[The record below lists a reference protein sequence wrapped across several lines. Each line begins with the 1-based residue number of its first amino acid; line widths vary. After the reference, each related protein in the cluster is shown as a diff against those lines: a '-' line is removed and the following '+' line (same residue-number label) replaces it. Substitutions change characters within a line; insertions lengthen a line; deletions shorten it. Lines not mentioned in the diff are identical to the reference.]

1 MKKDMKKNL
10 MKRIVAMITAAVMLF
25 SLAAFAA
32 CSKKQ
37 DDTEIRIAALKGPT
51 GMGMVKLADKKN
63 YPNYTVSIEASP
75 DALNPRIISGEVDVA
90 AVPVNLASV
99 LYNKLDGDISVLAV
113 STLGV
118 LYVVEAGSE
127 VNSVAD
133 LAGKTVYATG
143 QGATPEYILN
153 YLLDKNGVA
162 GSVEVNYVGE
172 HAALATML
180 ADGSA
185 EIGMLPEPNVTS
197 TLAGNDNLRI
207 ALNLTEEWN
216 KVCSTEL
223 VQGVVIA
230 RKSFVNE
237 HPEAIEQFLREY
249 EKSSAFVNENIDE
262 AAKLI
267 VDAGILG
274 YDHHLAVV
282 HVRIG
287 PGVIVLSTVHSKAVP
302 DAVNRTRIQLGIFRI
317 PVDRGFYQLPAVNL
331 ADCLSELQVKSGVI
345 ARLIVHVAVRRVF
358 CIEAYGKGC
367 RSVCGRGCCS
377 C

>member
-1 MKKDMKKNL
+1 MKKDTKKNL
-10 MKRIVAMITAAVMLF
+10 MKRIVTMITAAVMLF

-51 GMGMVKLADKKN
+51 GMGMVKLADKQN

-127 VNSVAD
+127 MNSVAD

-207 ALNLTEEWN
+207 ALTLTEEWN

-267 VDAGILG
+267 VDVGILG
-274 YDHHLAVV
+274 NVEIAKKAIPNCNISFSKGEAMHKAVEGMLAVLFEANPKS
-282 HVRIG
+282 IG
-287 PGVIVLSTVHSKAVP
+287 GKLP
-302 DAVNRTRIQLGIFRI
+302 DKDFYYGI
-317 PVDRGFYQLPAVNL
+317 
-331 ADCLSELQVKSGVI
+331 
-345 ARLIVHVAVRRVF
+345 
-358 CIEAYGKGC
+358 
-367 RSVCGRGCCS
+367 
-377 C
+377 

>member
-1 MKKDMKKNL
+1 MKKNL

-51 GMGMVKLADKKN
+51 GMGMVKLADKQN

-249 EKSSAFVNENIDE
+249 ERSSAFVNENIDE

-267 VDAGILG
+267 VDVGILG
-274 YDHHLAVV
+274 NVEIAKKAIPNCNISFSKGEAMHKAVEGMLAVLFEANPKS
-282 HVRIG
+282 IG
-287 PGVIVLSTVHSKAVP
+287 GKLP
-302 DAVNRTRIQLGIFRI
+302 DKDFYYGI
-317 PVDRGFYQLPAVNL
+317 
-331 ADCLSELQVKSGVI
+331 
-345 ARLIVHVAVRRVF
+345 
-358 CIEAYGKGC
+358 
-367 RSVCGRGCCS
+367 
-377 C
+377 

>member
-1 MKKDMKKNL
+1 MKKNL

-51 GMGMVKLADKKN
+51 GMGMVKLADKQN

-143 QGATPEYILN
+143 QCATPEYILN

-274 YDHHLAVV
+274 NVEIAKKAIPNCNISFSKGEAMH
-282 HVRIG
+282 
-287 PGVIVLSTVHSKAVP
+287 KAVEGMLTVLFEANPKSIGGKLP
-302 DAVNRTRIQLGIFRI
+302 DKDFYYGI
-317 PVDRGFYQLPAVNL
+317 
-331 ADCLSELQVKSGVI
+331 
-345 ARLIVHVAVRRVF
+345 
-358 CIEAYGKGC
+358 
-367 RSVCGRGCCS
+367 
-377 C
+377 

>member
-1 MKKDMKKNL
+1 MKKNL

-51 GMGMVKLADKKN
+51 GMGMVKLADKQN

-118 LYVVEAGSE
+118 LYVLEAGSE

-172 HAALATML
+172 HAALASML

-216 KVCSTEL
+216 RVCSTEL

-267 VDAGILG
+267 VDVGILG
-274 YDHHLAVV
+274 NVEIAKKA
-282 HVRIG
+282 IPNCNISFSKG
-287 PGVIVLSTVHSKAVP
+287 EAMQKAVEGMLTVLFEANPKSIGGKLP
-302 DAVNRTRIQLGIFRI
+302 DKDFYYGI
-317 PVDRGFYQLPAVNL
+317 
-331 ADCLSELQVKSGVI
+331 
-345 ARLIVHVAVRRVF
+345 
-358 CIEAYGKGC
+358 
-367 RSVCGRGCCS
+367 
-377 C
+377 

>member
-51 GMGMVKLADKKN
+51 GMGMVKLADKQN

-274 YDHHLAVV
+274 NVEIAKKAIPNCNISFSKGEAMH
-282 HVRIG
+282 
-287 PGVIVLSTVHSKAVP
+287 KAVEGMLTVLFEANQKSIGGKLP
-302 DAVNRTRIQLGIFRI
+302 DKDFYYGI
-317 PVDRGFYQLPAVNL
+317 
-331 ADCLSELQVKSGVI
+331 
-345 ARLIVHVAVRRVF
+345 
-358 CIEAYGKGC
+358 
-367 RSVCGRGCCS
+367 
-377 C
+377 

>member
-1 MKKDMKKNL
+1 MKKDTKKNL
-10 MKRIVAMITAAVMLF
+10 MKRIVTMITAAVMLF

-51 GMGMVKLADKKN
+51 GMGMVKLADKQN

-90 AVPVNLASV
+90 AVPVNLASM

-127 VNSVAD
+127 MNSVAD

-197 TLAGNDNLRI
+197 TLAGNDNMRI

-267 VDAGILG
+267 VDVGILG
-274 YDHHLAVV
+274 NVEIAKKAIPNCNISFSKGEAMHKAVEGMLAVLFEANPKS
-282 HVRIG
+282 IG
-287 PGVIVLSTVHSKAVP
+287 GKLP
-302 DAVNRTRIQLGIFRI
+302 DKDFYYGI
-317 PVDRGFYQLPAVNL
+317 
-331 ADCLSELQVKSGVI
+331 
-345 ARLIVHVAVRRVF
+345 
-358 CIEAYGKGC
+358 
-367 RSVCGRGCCS
+367 
-377 C
+377 

>member
-1 MKKDMKKNL
+1 MKKNL

-51 GMGMVKLADKKN
+51 GMGMVKLADKQN

-197 TLAGNDNLRI
+197 TLAGNDDLRI

-249 EKSSAFVNENIDE
+249 ERSSAFVNENIDE

-274 YDHHLAVV
+274 NVEIAKKAIPNCNISFSKGEAMH
-282 HVRIG
+282 
-287 PGVIVLSTVHSKAVP
+287 KAVEGMLTVLFEANPKSIGGKLP
-302 DAVNRTRIQLGIFRI
+302 DKDFYYGI
-317 PVDRGFYQLPAVNL
+317 
-331 ADCLSELQVKSGVI
+331 
-345 ARLIVHVAVRRVF
+345 
-358 CIEAYGKGC
+358 
-367 RSVCGRGCCS
+367 
-377 C
+377 

>member
-51 GMGMVKLADKKN
+51 GMGMVKLADKQN

-267 VDAGILG
+267 VDVGILG
-274 YDHHLAVV
+274 NVEIAKKAIPNCNTSFSKGEAMHKAVEGMLAVLFEANPKS
-282 HVRIG
+282 IG
-287 PGVIVLSTVHSKAVP
+287 GKLP
-302 DAVNRTRIQLGIFRI
+302 DKDFYYGI
-317 PVDRGFYQLPAVNL
+317 
-331 ADCLSELQVKSGVI
+331 
-345 ARLIVHVAVRRVF
+345 
-358 CIEAYGKGC
+358 
-367 RSVCGRGCCS
+367 
-377 C
+377 

>member
-1 MKKDMKKNL
+1 MKKDTKKNL
-10 MKRIVAMITAAVMLF
+10 MKRIVTMITAAVMLF
-25 SLAAFAA
+25 SLAALAA

-51 GMGMVKLADKKN
+51 GMGMVKLADKQN

-197 TLAGNDNLRI
+197 TLAGNDNMRI

-267 VDAGILG
+267 VDVGILG
-274 YDHHLAVV
+274 NVEIAKKAIPNCNISFSKGEAMHKAVEGMLAVLFEANPKS
-282 HVRIG
+282 IG
-287 PGVIVLSTVHSKAVP
+287 GKLP
-302 DAVNRTRIQLGIFRI
+302 DKDFYYGI
-317 PVDRGFYQLPAVNL
+317 
-331 ADCLSELQVKSGVI
+331 
-345 ARLIVHVAVRRVF
+345 
-358 CIEAYGKGC
+358 
-367 RSVCGRGCCS
+367 
-377 C
+377 

>member
-1 MKKDMKKNL
+1 MRKDMKKNL

-51 GMGMVKLADKKN
+51 GMGMVKLADKQN

-180 ADGSA
+180 ANGSA

-216 KVCSTEL
+216 K
-223 VQGVVIA
+223 VVIA

-267 VDAGILG
+267 VDVGILG
-274 YDHHLAVV
+274 NVEIAKKAIPNCNISFSKGEAMH
-282 HVRIG
+282 
-287 PGVIVLSTVHSKAVP
+287 KAVEGMLTVLFEANPKSIGGKLP
-302 DAVNRTRIQLGIFRI
+302 DKDFYYGI
-317 PVDRGFYQLPAVNL
+317 
-331 ADCLSELQVKSGVI
+331 
-345 ARLIVHVAVRRVF
+345 
-358 CIEAYGKGC
+358 
-367 RSVCGRGCCS
+367 
-377 C
+377 

>member
-1 MKKDMKKNL
+1 MKKNL
-10 MKRIVAMITAAVMLF
+10 MKRIVAMITAAVILF

-51 GMGMVKLADKKN
+51 GMGMVKLADKQN

-267 VDAGILG
+267 VDVGILG
-274 YDHHLAVV
+274 NVEIAKKAIPNCNISFSKGEAMH
-282 HVRIG
+282 
-287 PGVIVLSTVHSKAVP
+287 KAVEGMLTVLFEANPKSIGGKLP
-302 DAVNRTRIQLGIFRI
+302 DKDFYYGI
-317 PVDRGFYQLPAVNL
+317 
-331 ADCLSELQVKSGVI
+331 
-345 ARLIVHVAVRRVF
+345 
-358 CIEAYGKGC
+358 
-367 RSVCGRGCCS
+367 
-377 C
+377 

>member
-1 MKKDMKKNL
+1 MKKDTKKNL
-10 MKRIVAMITAAVMLF
+10 MKRIVTMIPAAVMLF

-51 GMGMVKLADKKN
+51 GMGMVKLADKQN

-127 VNSVAD
+127 MNSVAD

-267 VDAGILG
+267 VDVGILG
-274 YDHHLAVV
+274 NVEIAKKAIPNCNISFSKGEAMHKAVEGMLAVLFEANPKS
-282 HVRIG
+282 IG
-287 PGVIVLSTVHSKAVP
+287 GKLP
-302 DAVNRTRIQLGIFRI
+302 DKDFYYGI
-317 PVDRGFYQLPAVNL
+317 
-331 ADCLSELQVKSGVI
+331 
-345 ARLIVHVAVRRVF
+345 
-358 CIEAYGKGC
+358 
-367 RSVCGRGCCS
+367 
-377 C
+377 

>member
-10 MKRIVAMITAAVMLF
+10 MKQIIAMITAAVMLF

-37 DDTEIRIAALKGPT
+37 DDTEIRIAALKGST
-51 GMGMVKLADKKN
+51 GMGMVKLADKQN
-63 YPNYTVSIEASP
+63 YQNYTVSIEASP

-274 YDHHLAVV
+274 NVEIAKKAIPNCNISFSKGEAMHKAVEGMLAVLFEANPKS
-282 HVRIG
+282 IG
-287 PGVIVLSTVHSKAVP
+287 GKLP
-302 DAVNRTRIQLGIFRI
+302 DKDFYYGI
-317 PVDRGFYQLPAVNL
+317 
-331 ADCLSELQVKSGVI
+331 
-345 ARLIVHVAVRRVF
+345 
-358 CIEAYGKGC
+358 
-367 RSVCGRGCCS
+367 
-377 C
+377 

>member
-51 GMGMVKLADKKN
+51 GMGMVKLADKQN

-118 LYVVEAGSE
+118 IYVVEAGSE

-262 AAKLI
+262 AAKFI
-267 VDAGILG
+267 VDDGILG
-274 YDHHLAVV
+274 NVEIAKKAIPNCNISFSKGEAMHKAVEGMLAVLFEANPKS
-282 HVRIG
+282 IG
-287 PGVIVLSTVHSKAVP
+287 GKLP
-302 DAVNRTRIQLGIFRI
+302 DKDFYYGI
-317 PVDRGFYQLPAVNL
+317 
-331 ADCLSELQVKSGVI
+331 
-345 ARLIVHVAVRRVF
+345 
-358 CIEAYGKGC
+358 
-367 RSVCGRGCCS
+367 
-377 C
+377 

>member
-1 MKKDMKKNL
+1 MKKNL

-25 SLAAFAA
+25 SLAAFVA

-51 GMGMVKLADKKN
+51 GMGMVKLADKQN

-180 ADGSA
+180 ANGSA

-274 YDHHLAVV
+274 NVEIAKKAIPNCNISFSKGEAMHKAVEGMLAVLFEANPKS
-282 HVRIG
+282 IG
-287 PGVIVLSTVHSKAVP
+287 GKLP
-302 DAVNRTRIQLGIFRI
+302 DKDFYYGI
-317 PVDRGFYQLPAVNL
+317 
-331 ADCLSELQVKSGVI
+331 
-345 ARLIVHVAVRRVF
+345 
-358 CIEAYGKGC
+358 
-367 RSVCGRGCCS
+367 
-377 C
+377 

>member
-1 MKKDMKKNL
+1 MKKNL
-10 MKRIVAMITAAVMLF
+10 MKRIVAMIIAAVMLF

-51 GMGMVKLADKKN
+51 GMGMVKLADKQN

-274 YDHHLAVV
+274 NVEIAKKAIPNCNICFSKGEAMHKAVEGMLAVLFEANPKS
-282 HVRIG
+282 IG
-287 PGVIVLSTVHSKAVP
+287 GKLP
-302 DAVNRTRIQLGIFRI
+302 DKDFYYGI
-317 PVDRGFYQLPAVNL
+317 
-331 ADCLSELQVKSGVI
+331 
-345 ARLIVHVAVRRVF
+345 
-358 CIEAYGKGC
+358 
-367 RSVCGRGCCS
+367 
-377 C
+377 

>member
-1 MKKDMKKNL
+1 MKKNL

-51 GMGMVKLADKKN
+51 GMGMVKLADKQN

-153 YLLDKNGVA
+153 YLLDKNGVSE
-162 GSVEVNYVGE
+162 SVEVNYVGE

-180 ADGSA
+180 ANGSA

-197 TLAGNDNLRI
+197 TLAGTDNLRI

-249 EKSSAFVNENIDE
+249 EKSSTFVNENIDE

-274 YDHHLAVV
+274 NVEIAKKAIPNCNISFSKGEAMH
-282 HVRIG
+282 
-287 PGVIVLSTVHSKAVP
+287 KAVEGMLTVLFEANPKSIGGKLP
-302 DAVNRTRIQLGIFRI
+302 DKDFYYGI
-317 PVDRGFYQLPAVNL
+317 
-331 ADCLSELQVKSGVI
+331 
-345 ARLIVHVAVRRVF
+345 
-358 CIEAYGKGC
+358 
-367 RSVCGRGCCS
+367 
-377 C
+377 

>member
-1 MKKDMKKNL
+1 MKKDTKKNL
-10 MKRIVAMITAAVMLF
+10 MKRIVTMITAAVMLF

-51 GMGMVKLADKKN
+51 GMGMVKLADKQN

-185 EIGMLPEPNVTS
+185 EIGMLPEPNVTT

-274 YDHHLAVV
+274 NVEIAKKAIPNCNISFSKGEAMHKAVEGMLAVLFEANPKS
-282 HVRIG
+282 IG
-287 PGVIVLSTVHSKAVP
+287 GKLP
-302 DAVNRTRIQLGIFRI
+302 DKDFYYGI
-317 PVDRGFYQLPAVNL
+317 
-331 ADCLSELQVKSGVI
+331 
-345 ARLIVHVAVRRVF
+345 
-358 CIEAYGKGC
+358 
-367 RSVCGRGCCS
+367 
-377 C
+377 

>member
-1 MKKDMKKNL
+1 MKKDTKKNL
-10 MKRIVAMITAAVMLF
+10 MKRIVTMITAAVMLF

-51 GMGMVKLADKKN
+51 GMGMVKLADKQN
-63 YPNYTVSIEASP
+63 CPNYTVSIEASP

-237 HPEAIEQFLREY
+237 HQEAIEQFLREY

-267 VDAGILG
+267 VDVGILG
-274 YDHHLAVV
+274 NVEIAKKAIPNCNISFSKGEAMHKAVEGMLAVLFEANPKS
-282 HVRIG
+282 IG
-287 PGVIVLSTVHSKAVP
+287 GKLP
-302 DAVNRTRIQLGIFRI
+302 DKDFYYGI
-317 PVDRGFYQLPAVNL
+317 
-331 ADCLSELQVKSGVI
+331 
-345 ARLIVHVAVRRVF
+345 
-358 CIEAYGKGC
+358 
-367 RSVCGRGCCS
+367 
-377 C
+377 

>member
-1 MKKDMKKNL
+1 MKKNL
-10 MKRIVAMITAAVMLF
+10 VKRIVAMITAAVMLF

-51 GMGMVKLADKKN
+51 GMGMVKLADKQN
-63 YPNYTVSIEASP
+63 NPNYTVSIEASP

-274 YDHHLAVV
+274 NVEIAKKAIPNCNISFSKGEAMH
-282 HVRIG
+282 
-287 PGVIVLSTVHSKAVP
+287 KAVEGMLTVLFEANPKSIGGKLP
-302 DAVNRTRIQLGIFRI
+302 DKDFYYGI
-317 PVDRGFYQLPAVNL
+317 
-331 ADCLSELQVKSGVI
+331 
-345 ARLIVHVAVRRVF
+345 
-358 CIEAYGKGC
+358 
-367 RSVCGRGCCS
+367 
-377 C
+377 

>member
-1 MKKDMKKNL
+1 MKKNL
-10 MKRIVAMITAAVMLF
+10 MKRIVAIITAAVMLF

-51 GMGMVKLADKKN
+51 GMGMVKLADKQN

-274 YDHHLAVV
+274 NVEIAKKAIPNCNISFSKGEAMHKAVEGMLAVLFEANPKS
-282 HVRIG
+282 IG
-287 PGVIVLSTVHSKAVP
+287 GKLP
-302 DAVNRTRIQLGIFRI
+302 DKDFYYGI
-317 PVDRGFYQLPAVNL
+317 
-331 ADCLSELQVKSGVI
+331 
-345 ARLIVHVAVRRVF
+345 
-358 CIEAYGKGC
+358 
-367 RSVCGRGCCS
+367 
-377 C
+377 

>member
-1 MKKDMKKNL
+1 MKKDTKKNL

-51 GMGMVKLADKKN
+51 GMGMVKLADKQN

-180 ADGSA
+180 ANGSA

-267 VDAGILG
+267 VDVGILG
-274 YDHHLAVV
+274 NVEIAKKAIPNCNISFSKGEAMH
-282 HVRIG
+282 
-287 PGVIVLSTVHSKAVP
+287 KAVEGMLTVLFEANPKSIGGKLP
-302 DAVNRTRIQLGIFRI
+302 DKDFYYGI
-317 PVDRGFYQLPAVNL
+317 
-331 ADCLSELQVKSGVI
+331 
-345 ARLIVHVAVRRVF
+345 
-358 CIEAYGKGC
+358 
-367 RSVCGRGCCS
+367 
-377 C
+377 

>member
-1 MKKDMKKNL
+1 MKKNL

-51 GMGMVKLADKKN
+51 GMGMVKLADKQN

-162 GSVEVNYVGE
+162 GSVEVNCVGE

-267 VDAGILG
+267 VDVGILG
-274 YDHHLAVV
+274 NVEIAKKAIPNCNISFSKGEAMH
-282 HVRIG
+282 
-287 PGVIVLSTVHSKAVP
+287 KAVEGMLTVLFEANPKSIGGKLP
-302 DAVNRTRIQLGIFRI
+302 DKDFYYGI
-317 PVDRGFYQLPAVNL
+317 
-331 ADCLSELQVKSGVI
+331 
-345 ARLIVHVAVRRVF
+345 
-358 CIEAYGKGC
+358 
-367 RSVCGRGCCS
+367 
-377 C
+377 

>member
-1 MKKDMKKNL
+1 MKKNL
-10 MKRIVAMITAAVMLF
+10 MKRIVTMITAAVMLF

-51 GMGMVKLADKKN
+51 GMGMVKLADKQN

-237 HPEAIEQFLREY
+237 HQEAIEQFLREY

-267 VDAGILG
+267 VDVGILG
-274 YDHHLAVV
+274 NVEIAKKAIPNCNISFSKGEAMHKAVEGMLAVLFEANPKS
-282 HVRIG
+282 IG
-287 PGVIVLSTVHSKAVP
+287 GKLP
-302 DAVNRTRIQLGIFRI
+302 DKDFYYGI
-317 PVDRGFYQLPAVNL
+317 
-331 ADCLSELQVKSGVI
+331 
-345 ARLIVHVAVRRVF
+345 
-358 CIEAYGKGC
+358 
-367 RSVCGRGCCS
+367 
-377 C
+377 

>member
-51 GMGMVKLADKKN
+51 GMGMVKLADKQN

-267 VDAGILG
+267 VDVGILG
-274 YDHHLAVV
+274 NVEIAKKAIPNCNISFSKGEAMHKAVEGMLAVLFEANPKS
-282 HVRIG
+282 IG
-287 PGVIVLSTVHSKAVP
+287 GKLP
-302 DAVNRTRIQLGIFRI
+302 DKDFYYGI
-317 PVDRGFYQLPAVNL
+317 
-331 ADCLSELQVKSGVI
+331 
-345 ARLIVHVAVRRVF
+345 
-358 CIEAYGKGC
+358 
-367 RSVCGRGCCS
+367 
-377 C
+377 

>member
-1 MKKDMKKNL
+1 MKKDTKKNL
-10 MKRIVAMITAAVMLF
+10 MKRIVTMITAAVMLF
-25 SLAAFAA
+25 SLAALAA

-51 GMGMVKLADKKN
+51 GMGMVKLADKQN

-267 VDAGILG
+267 VDVGILG
-274 YDHHLAVV
+274 NVEIAKKAIPNCNISFSKGEAMHKAVEGMLAVLFEANPKS
-282 HVRIG
+282 IG
-287 PGVIVLSTVHSKAVP
+287 GKLP
-302 DAVNRTRIQLGIFRI
+302 DKDFYYGI
-317 PVDRGFYQLPAVNL
+317 
-331 ADCLSELQVKSGVI
+331 
-345 ARLIVHVAVRRVF
+345 
-358 CIEAYGKGC
+358 
-367 RSVCGRGCCS
+367 
-377 C
+377 

>member
-1 MKKDMKKNL
+1 MKKNL
-10 MKRIVAMITAAVMLF
+10 MKRIVAVITAAVMLF

-51 GMGMVKLADKKN
+51 GMGMVKLADKQN

-172 HAALATML
+172 HAALASML

-197 TLAGNDNLRI
+197 TLAGNDDLRI

-274 YDHHLAVV
+274 NVEIAKKAIPNCNISFSKGEAMH
-282 HVRIG
+282 
-287 PGVIVLSTVHSKAVP
+287 KAVEGMLTVLFEANPKSIGGKLP
-302 DAVNRTRIQLGIFRI
+302 DKDFYYGI
-317 PVDRGFYQLPAVNL
+317 
-331 ADCLSELQVKSGVI
+331 
-345 ARLIVHVAVRRVF
+345 
-358 CIEAYGKGC
+358 
-367 RSVCGRGCCS
+367 
-377 C
+377 

>member
-51 GMGMVKLADKKN
+51 GMGMVKLADKQN

-197 TLAGNDNLRI
+197 TLAGNDDLRI

-274 YDHHLAVV
+274 NVEIAKKAIPNCNISFSKGEAMHKAVEGMLAVLFEANPKS
-282 HVRIG
+282 IG
-287 PGVIVLSTVHSKAVP
+287 GKLP
-302 DAVNRTRIQLGIFRI
+302 DKDFYYGI
-317 PVDRGFYQLPAVNL
+317 
-331 ADCLSELQVKSGVI
+331 
-345 ARLIVHVAVRRVF
+345 
-358 CIEAYGKGC
+358 
-367 RSVCGRGCCS
+367 
-377 C
+377 

>member
-51 GMGMVKLADKKN
+51 GMGMVKLADKQN

-162 GSVEVNYVGE
+162 GSVEVNYIGE

-197 TLAGNDNLRI
+197 TLAGNDDLRI

-274 YDHHLAVV
+274 NVEIAKKAIPNCNISFSKGEAMH
-282 HVRIG
+282 
-287 PGVIVLSTVHSKAVP
+287 KAVEGMLTVLFEANPKSIGGKLP
-302 DAVNRTRIQLGIFRI
+302 DKDFYYGI
-317 PVDRGFYQLPAVNL
+317 
-331 ADCLSELQVKSGVI
+331 
-345 ARLIVHVAVRRVF
+345 
-358 CIEAYGKGC
+358 
-367 RSVCGRGCCS
+367 
-377 C
+377 

>member
-1 MKKDMKKNL
+1 MKKNL

-51 GMGMVKLADKKN
+51 GMGMVKLADKQN

-267 VDAGILG
+267 VDVGILG
-274 YDHHLAVV
+274 NVEIAKKAILNCNISFSKGEAMH
-282 HVRIG
+282 
-287 PGVIVLSTVHSKAVP
+287 KAVEGMLTVLFEANPKSIGGKLP
-302 DAVNRTRIQLGIFRI
+302 DKDFYYGI
-317 PVDRGFYQLPAVNL
+317 
-331 ADCLSELQVKSGVI
+331 
-345 ARLIVHVAVRRVF
+345 
-358 CIEAYGKGC
+358 
-367 RSVCGRGCCS
+367 
-377 C
+377 

>member
-1 MKKDMKKNL
+1 MKKNL

-51 GMGMVKLADKKN
+51 GMGMVKLADKQN

-207 ALNLTEEWN
+207 ALNLSEEWN

-274 YDHHLAVV
+274 NVEIAKKAIPNCNISFSKGEAMHKAVEGMLAVLFEANPKS
-282 HVRIG
+282 IG
-287 PGVIVLSTVHSKAVP
+287 GKLP
-302 DAVNRTRIQLGIFRI
+302 DKDFYYGI
-317 PVDRGFYQLPAVNL
+317 
-331 ADCLSELQVKSGVI
+331 
-345 ARLIVHVAVRRVF
+345 
-358 CIEAYGKGC
+358 
-367 RSVCGRGCCS
+367 
-377 C
+377 

>member
-1 MKKDMKKNL
+1 MKKNL

-51 GMGMVKLADKKN
+51 GMGMVKLADKQN

-230 RKSFVNE
+230 RKSFMNE

-274 YDHHLAVV
+274 NVEIAKKAIPNCNISFSKGEAMHKAVEGMLAVLFEANPKS
-282 HVRIG
+282 IG
-287 PGVIVLSTVHSKAVP
+287 GKLP
-302 DAVNRTRIQLGIFRI
+302 DKDFYYGI
-317 PVDRGFYQLPAVNL
+317 
-331 ADCLSELQVKSGVI
+331 
-345 ARLIVHVAVRRVF
+345 
-358 CIEAYGKGC
+358 
-367 RSVCGRGCCS
+367 
-377 C
+377 

>member
-1 MKKDMKKNL
+1 MKKNL

-51 GMGMVKLADKKN
+51 GMGMVKLADKHN

-274 YDHHLAVV
+274 NVEIAKKAIPNCNISFSKGEAMH
-282 HVRIG
+282 
-287 PGVIVLSTVHSKAVP
+287 KAVEGMLTVLFEANPKSIGGKLP
-302 DAVNRTRIQLGIFRI
+302 DKDFYYGI
-317 PVDRGFYQLPAVNL
+317 
-331 ADCLSELQVKSGVI
+331 
-345 ARLIVHVAVRRVF
+345 
-358 CIEAYGKGC
+358 
-367 RSVCGRGCCS
+367 
-377 C
+377 

>member
-1 MKKDMKKNL
+1 MKKDTKKNL
-10 MKRIVAMITAAVMLF
+10 MKRIVTMITAAVMLF

-51 GMGMVKLADKKN
+51 GMGMVKLADKQN

-113 STLGV
+113 STHGV

-267 VDAGILG
+267 VDVGILG
-274 YDHHLAVV
+274 NVEIAKKAIPNCNISFSKGEAMHKAVEGMLAVLFEANPKS
-282 HVRIG
+282 IG
-287 PGVIVLSTVHSKAVP
+287 GKLP
-302 DAVNRTRIQLGIFRI
+302 DKDFYYGI
-317 PVDRGFYQLPAVNL
+317 
-331 ADCLSELQVKSGVI
+331 
-345 ARLIVHVAVRRVF
+345 
-358 CIEAYGKGC
+358 
-367 RSVCGRGCCS
+367 
-377 C
+377 

>member
-10 MKRIVAMITAAVMLF
+10 MKRIVAMITAAMMLF

-51 GMGMVKLADKKN
+51 GMGMVKLADKQN

-180 ADGSA
+180 ANGSA

-267 VDAGILG
+267 VDVGILG
-274 YDHHLAVV
+274 NVEIAKKAIPNCNISFSKGEAMH
-282 HVRIG
+282 
-287 PGVIVLSTVHSKAVP
+287 KAVEGMLTVLFEANPKSIGGKLP
-302 DAVNRTRIQLGIFRI
+302 DKDFYYGI
-317 PVDRGFYQLPAVNL
+317 
-331 ADCLSELQVKSGVI
+331 
-345 ARLIVHVAVRRVF
+345 
-358 CIEAYGKGC
+358 
-367 RSVCGRGCCS
+367 
-377 C
+377 

>member
-10 MKRIVAMITAAVMLF
+10 MKRIVAMLTAAVMLF

-51 GMGMVKLADKKN
+51 GMGMVKLADKQN

-267 VDAGILG
+267 VDVGILG
-274 YDHHLAVV
+274 NVEIAKKAIPNCNISFSKGEAMHKAVEGMLAVLFEANPKS
-282 HVRIG
+282 IG
-287 PGVIVLSTVHSKAVP
+287 GKLP
-302 DAVNRTRIQLGIFRI
+302 DKDFYYGI
-317 PVDRGFYQLPAVNL
+317 
-331 ADCLSELQVKSGVI
+331 
-345 ARLIVHVAVRRVF
+345 
-358 CIEAYGKGC
+358 
-367 RSVCGRGCCS
+367 
-377 C
+377 

>member
-51 GMGMVKLADKKN
+51 GMGMVKLADKQN

-90 AVPVNLASV
+90 VVPVNLASV

-180 ADGSA
+180 ANGSA

-249 EKSSAFVNENIDE
+249 EKSSTFVNENIDE

-274 YDHHLAVV
+274 NVEIAKKAIPNCNISFSKGEAMH
-282 HVRIG
+282 
-287 PGVIVLSTVHSKAVP
+287 KAVEGMLTVLFEANPKSIGGKLP
-302 DAVNRTRIQLGIFRI
+302 DKDFYYGI
-317 PVDRGFYQLPAVNL
+317 
-331 ADCLSELQVKSGVI
+331 
-345 ARLIVHVAVRRVF
+345 
-358 CIEAYGKGC
+358 
-367 RSVCGRGCCS
+367 
-377 C
+377 

>member
-51 GMGMVKLADKKN
+51 GMGMVKLADKQN

-99 LYNKLDGDISVLAV
+99 LYNKLDGDISGLAV

-180 ADGSA
+180 ANGSA

-274 YDHHLAVV
+274 NVEIAKKAIPNCNISFSKGEAMH
-282 HVRIG
+282 
-287 PGVIVLSTVHSKAVP
+287 KAVEGMLTVLFEANPKSIGGKLP
-302 DAVNRTRIQLGIFRI
+302 DKDFYYGI
-317 PVDRGFYQLPAVNL
+317 
-331 ADCLSELQVKSGVI
+331 
-345 ARLIVHVAVRRVF
+345 
-358 CIEAYGKGC
+358 
-367 RSVCGRGCCS
+367 
-377 C
+377 